1 MKKLLLLSALFI
13 FACSSDIKVINASS
27 LQEKDGKTTYLGEV
41 FSGYAAYKGMTTKWV
56 KGYKNLKKG
65 NICQLLLEYK
75 NGKAVGMNQ
84 FYDTPTEIIT
94 IENIE
99 YQIGTKLK
107 AKADENQ
114 LITYFEDGTT
124 RSKIQIKWDGLWPVP
139 NGDGIQYNS
148 DGTVKRKAVF
158 KDGEIIKK

>member
-1 MKKLLLLSALFI
+1 M
-13 FACSSDIKVINASS
+13 
-27 LQEKDGKTTYLGEV
+27 GEV
-41 FSGYAAYKGMTTKWV
+41 FNGYAAYKGMTTKWV

-158 KDGEIIKK
+158 KDGKIVKK

>member
-41 FSGYAAYKGMTTKWV
+41 FNGYAAYKGMTTKWV

-75 NGKAVGMNQ
+75 NGKAVGMGNLQ
-84 FYDTPTEIIT
+84 
-94 IENIE
+94 
-99 YQIGTKLK
+99 
-107 AKADENQ
+107 
-114 LITYFEDGTT
+114 T
-124 RSKIQIKWDGLWPVP
+124 RCC
-139 NGDGIQYNS
+139 
-148 DGTVKRKAVF
+148 
-158 KDGEIIKK
+158 